1 MIYQVI
7 NIYISKI
14 LIRFIVSLIS
24 EYKGQSH
31 KRDGNGRNEG
41 ERRVLMPSDSLHTGH
56 HALACH
62 IQDGVFLCSCNAAA
76 SAVSPHSPLLL
87 PSFRREMLSRMPYG
101 QINSVTYHKS
111 MCAFFSLHLQFPS
124 LTRAPSLR
132 GGVMVR
138 ALPSTD
144 GQSKCEVCLSSY
156 QCHIFNWSYRVRILL
171 HVIAFVATCST
182 ASHFLHAP

>member
-1 MIYQVI
+1 M
-7 NIYISKI
+7 
-14 LIRFIVSLIS
+14 SLIS

-124 LTRAPSLR
+124 LTLKSAIASRRRYGSGIVIHRRTVEVRGVSLLVPMSHFQLVIQGTNITAR
-132 GGVMVR
+132 
-138 ALPSTD
+138 
-144 GQSKCEVCLSSY
+144 
-156 QCHIFNWSYRVRILL
+156 YRVRSHML
-171 HVIAFVATCST
+171 HRIPLSTCP
-182 ASHFLHAP
+182 LGAPVD